1 MVFLCR
7 RIDNGFL
14 RSYYKMV
21 LNVICGV
28 AMLAMAFTVPM
39 SVDSAAS
46 VGVLGIVNLFT
57 ALACWITGRDE
68 VMYYFYKRKQRKGK

>member
-1 MVFLCR
+1 MVFFGL
-7 RIDNGFL
+7 II
-14 RSYYKMV
+14 MV

-28 AMLAMAFTVPM
+28 AMLAMAFT
-39 SVDSAAS
+39 AS

-57 ALACWITGRDE
+57 ALACWITGRYE

>member
-1 MVFLCR
+1 MVFFGL
-7 RIDNGFL
+7 II
-14 RSYYKMV
+14 MV
-21 LNVICGV
+21 LNVICGF

>member
-1 MVFLCR
+1 MVFFGL
-7 RIDNGFL
+7 II
-14 RSYYKMV
+14 MV

-68 VMYYFYKRKQRKGK
+68 IMYYFYVRNKRKKER